1 MAKPATT
8 FTFATNTVNNGTFNT
23 PNKKAP
29 SATKLEDGF
38 LVETLHRGELNYL
51 FNQIGEWITYLADD
65 VNGEKIEFGT
75 SKVEIPV
82 IDGDILSTRNNVL
95 KQRITSNTTDFLN
108 DIRTESIS
116 GDNHFSVNK
125 ETGEITAP
133 LLTGNAGSAT
143 KLKTARNIELKGDVT
158 GSVSFDGTGDVAIT
172 ATVEDGSHNHSGNE
186 ITSGTVAA
194 DRIANLPAS
203 KITSGTFSSARI
215 PTATETTIGGVE
227 EATSAEMEAGSG
239 GKFPDCATIKG
250 YFGTTETSTSSG
262 GSNNISNS
270 EVNFVRQGSIVSVA
284 GFVFIS
290 PGSPTTPQTSAGFV
304 PSFAVGGMKQFV
316 VYASS
321 VGILELTINSVG
333 ALIFRLR
340 DWTGSLVNPSTY
352 QFDFNFS
359 YNIYD
364 YN

>member
-133 LLTGNAGSAT
+133 LLTGNAGTAT
-143 KLKTARNIELKGDVT
+143 KLETARTIELTGDVT
-158 GSVSFDGTGDVAIT
+158 GSANFDGTSNIDIS
-172 ATVEDGSHNHSGNE
+172 ATVNGNLHE
-186 ITSGTVAA
+186 HDAA
-194 DRIANLPAS
+194 
-203 KITSGTFSSARI
+203 KITTGTLSNARLNKASSSTQGI
-215 PTATETTIGGVE
+215 LKVSNSLSS
-227 EATSAEMEAGSG
+227 TSSLDALSSSG
-239 GKFPDCATIKG
+239 GKNLQDQISSLLSSHTTIWTG
-250 YFGTTETSTSSG
+250 NQVYLDMNSLPGGWPGDGFYLANGTLMYLIQNQTNSVVSSG
-262 GSNNISNS
+262 GAGGGVMSITKLLKNSSNVIFFRTYYDDGTGYVDINI
-270 EVNFVRQGSIVSVA
+270 
-284 GFVFIS
+284 
-290 PGSPTTPQTSAGFV
+290 TSLIK
-304 PSFAVGGMKQFV
+304 VG
-316 VYASS
+316 
-321 VGILELTINSVG
+321 
-333 ALIFRLR
+333 
-340 DWTGSLVNPSTY
+340 
-352 QFDFNFS
+352 
-359 YNIYD
+359 
-364 YN
+364 

>member
-133 LLTGNAGSAT
+133 LLTGNAGTAT
-143 KLKTARNIELKGDVT
+143 KLETSRTIELTGDVT
-158 GSVSFDGTGDVAIT
+158 GSAIFDGTSNLDIS
-172 ATVEDGSHNHSGNE
+172 ATVNGNLHE
-186 ITSGTVAA
+186 HDAA
-194 DRIANLPAS
+194 
-203 KITSGTFSSARI
+203 KITTGTLSNARLNKASSSTQGILKVSNSLNSTSSLDALSSSGGKNLQDQISSLLSSH
-215 PTATETTIGGVE
+215 TTIWTGNQVTLDMNTLPGGWPGDGFYLANGTLMYLIEDV
-227 EATSAEMEAGSG
+227 TNSVVHYGGSG
-239 GKFPDCATIKG
+239 GG
-250 YFGTTETSTSSG
+250 SMSLTTLLKNI
-262 GSNNISNS
+262 NNVI
-270 EVNFVRQGSIVSVA
+270 FLR
-284 GFVFIS
+284 
-290 PGSPTTPQTSAGFV
+290 
-304 PSFAVGGMKQFV
+304 KQ
-316 VYASS
+316 
-321 VGILELTINSVG
+321 
-333 ALIFRLR
+333 
-340 DWTGSLVNPSTY
+340 
-352 QFDFNFS
+352 
-359 YNIYD
+359 IYD
-364 YN
+364 GSSSSEDVNITSLIKVG